1 MGDHKGLL
9 TGEHFMLGDHA
20 AAEGAILAGCRF
32 FAGYPITPAT
42 ETAERMSVRLPQVG
56 GIYIQMEDELA
67 SMNAI
72 LGASWA
78 GVKSM
83 TATSG
88 PGFSLMMENLGLGI
102 MLETP
107 CVLVNVQRGG
117 PSTGLPTL
125 VGQQDMMQA
134 RWGSH
139 GDYEIIALA
148 PTSPQELFDL
158 TIKAFNLSEEFRIPV
173 LVMTDAEV
181 GHMTEKVVIPPPE
194 DIVIV
199 DRPQVRRGDV
209 EPDLFRIFRDRP
221 TGNGRKESHQP
232 FVSPM
237 AVAGQGY
244 RIHVTG
250 LTHDERGY
258 PGMNALTQE
267 WNVTRLIDK
276 IRDHRDDIIQ
286 LEEQYLDDAEV
297 VVVSYGISARTS
309 LWPIELARQEGI
321 KVGYL
326 RLITVW
332 PFPDERIRELAKGVR
347 AFVVPELNMGQIV
360 REVERCAAG
369 QAHTFGANRAGGDI
383 LEPFHVLEVI
393 RRAAGRTASDGST
406 TGASSSG
413 GGHQAKLRAD
423 EALGHSDRNLAVS
436 GSTETGER

>member
-1 MGDHKGLL
+1 MKNKKGSL

-20 AAEGAILAGCRF
+20 CAEGAILAGCRF

-42 ETAERMSVRLPQVG
+42 EIAERMSVRLPQVDG
-56 GIYIQMEDELA
+56 TYVQMEDELA
-67 SMNAI
+67 SMNAV

-139 GDYEIIALA
+139 GDYEIIALS
-148 PTSPQELFDL
+148 PSSPQELFDL
-158 TIKAFNLSEEFRIPV
+158 TIRAFNLSEKYRIPV

-181 GHMTEKVVIPPPE
+181 GHMTEKVIIPPVE
-194 DIVIV
+194 EIEIYDRNLIEKGDI
-199 DRPQVRRGDV
+199 
-209 EPDLFRIFRDRP
+209 EPDRYRIYRSNPEGKPR
-221 TGNGRKESHQP
+221 G
-232 FVSPM
+232 VSPM
-237 AVAGQGY
+237 VKAGEGY

-258 PGMNALTQE
+258 PAMTAEANQ
-267 WNVTRLIDK
+267 WNVSRLIEK
-276 IRDHRDDIIQ
+276 IDANRDDIIQ
-286 LEEQYLDDAEV
+286 VETDKLRNAEV

-309 LWPIELARQEGI
+309 LWPIEQARKEGLKI
-321 KVGYL
+321 GYM
-326 RLITVW
+326 RLVTVW
-332 PFPDERIRELAKGVR
+332 PFPEKAISKLAEKVK
-347 AFVVPELNMGQIV
+347 AFVVPEINMGQIS
-360 REVERCAAG
+360 REVERCAGGKASVIG
-369 QAHTFGANRAGGDI
+369 VHKPGGDI
-383 LEPFHVLEVI
+383 LDPDDVLDAI
-393 RRAAGRTASDGST
+393 RKAVKT
-406 TGASSSG
+406 
-413 GGHQAKLRAD
+413 KAD
-423 EALGHSDRNLAVS
+423 
-436 GSTETGER
+436 